1 MNMAEYGVLDKL
13 YLIRSNKTMKKVMI
27 IILGISLFAEADF
40 SRNDSKGIVTD
51 SITGFQWQDDY
62 RPNNPVIK
70 KTTWAGA
77 IDYCNDLVLGGY
89 SDWRLPNINELL
101 TIISFG
107 KKDPCISNEFVYI
120 KHDGYWSST
129 NAVRYESGGGGW
141 VIYFDSGFQTDD
153 EKYMDRYVRCV
164 RD

>member
-1 MNMAEYGVLDKL
+1 MAEYGVLDKL

-62 RPNNPVIK
+62 RPNNPEIRK
-70 KTTWAGA
+70 ANWADA
-77 IDYCNDLVLGGY
+77 VDYCNDLVLGGY

-101 TIISFG
+101 TIVFFE
-107 KKDPCISNEFVYI
+107 KKDPSISNEFVYI
-120 KHDGYWSST
+120 KHDSYWSST
-129 NAVRYESGGGGW
+129 DSIRYGDGRGGW
-141 VIYFDSGFQTDD
+141 NIYFDSGFQTDD
-153 EKYMDRYVRCV
+153 RKSSARYVRCV
-164 RD
+164 RG